1 MQIKYLSITT
11 FFVVKESPCALGF
24 KFPVSRPFLWVSVV
38 AFMEMQFDTKEGAAS
53 ASSAAAPFSLPG
65 QSCALNKL
73 SKGLACFKLPPVW
86 LSRRNPRSLLIASA
100 YAAVGKLKV
109 SRVHQLRN
117 ELQIHCGRLAYA
129 FRLTFW
135 PRRKFHVH
143 VHLAPPWGQI
153 KKGLCR
159 RFVYV
164 GHFWQPSTPLHIFPL
179 FITYTFGFLPKSG
192 KLLEIICIFNF
203 FQ

>member
-1 MQIKYLSITT
+1 
-11 FFVVKESPCALGF
+11 
-24 KFPVSRPFLWVSVV
+24 
-38 AFMEMQFDTKEGAAS
+38 MEMQFDTKEGAAS
-53 ASSAAAPFSLPG
+53 ASSAAAAPFSLPG

-100 YAAVGKLKV
+100 YAAVGKLKH
-109 SRVHQLRN
+109 SRVLTAALGSKN
-117 ELQIHCGRLAYA
+117 ELQIHRGRLAHA

-179 FITYTFGFLPKSG
+179 FITHTFGFLPKSG
-192 KLLEIICIFNF
+192 KLLEIAHLYF
-203 FQ
+203 

>member
-73 SKGLACFKLPPVW
+73 SKGLACFKLPPV
-86 LSRRNPRSLLIASA
+86 
-100 YAAVGKLKV
+100 
-109 SRVHQLRN
+109 
-117 ELQIHCGRLAYA
+117 
-129 FRLTFW
+129 
-135 PRRKFHVH
+135 
-143 VHLAPPWGQI
+143 
-153 KKGLCR
+153 
-159 RFVYV
+159 
-164 GHFWQPSTPLHIFPL
+164 
-179 FITYTFGFLPKSG
+179 
-192 KLLEIICIFNF
+192 
-203 FQ
+203 